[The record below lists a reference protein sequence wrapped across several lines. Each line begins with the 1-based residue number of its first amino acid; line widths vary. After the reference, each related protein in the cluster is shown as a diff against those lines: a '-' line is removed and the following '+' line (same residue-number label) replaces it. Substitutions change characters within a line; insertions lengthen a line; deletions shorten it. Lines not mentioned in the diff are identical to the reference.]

1 MKTLSYHNKPEL
13 KAKAVAM
20 ARHHRGDGMLLA
32 GIYGFTEG
40 GLFKGC
46 SVGCD
51 AYDIL
56 GYPELDSPHKITAE
70 YFGFP
75 EWLEHLRDILF
86 ENLTEED
93 SLHFHV
99 DLKEAIPVGVDLEPV
114 KHMLTIRR
122 MDRLTYLLKADT
134 EHDSPEVIASLEIV
148 KRCAEAEI
156 SGDECDW
163 AEAAEAAISAAMS
176 AKETAMS
183 AKKTADPAKEAA
195 DSAKE
200 VAIPEVWSS
209 GSPETAAWS
218 AESAS
223 LAAAAAA
230 GSSLWVEA
238 AEAAFRQERDDL
250 FEILAGMESTT
261 KILSTQDLAK

>member
-1 MKTLSYHNKPEL
+1 MTTNAMKTLSYHNKPEL

-20 ARHHRGDGMLLA
+20 ARHHRGDGMLFD
-32 GIYGFTEG
+32 GSYGEIHG

-56 GYPELDSPHKITAE
+56 GYPELESPHKITAE

-86 ENLTEED
+86 ENLTEAD
-93 SLHFHV
+93 RLHFHV

-122 MDRLTYLLKADT
+122 MDRLIYLLNADT

-176 AKETAMS
+176 AKGTAES
-183 AKKTADPAKEAA
+183 VEKSA

-200 VAIPEVWSS
+200 VAIPEACSS
-209 GSPETAAWS
+209 GSPASAAWS

-223 LAAAAAA
+223 WAAAESASWAAAAAA
-230 GSSLWVEA
+230 
-238 AEAAFRQERDDL
+238 FKQERDDL

-261 KILSTQDLAK
+261 NILSTQELAK